1 MNIRSRLNSGHLDAP
16 RTARPPV
23 DVPPPAP
30 RTAPRTAPLA
40 QEPAGASSKL
50 SLGNLKEK
58 APEKAKALAEELER
72 GTGSADG
79 AAEPAEA
86 GAASQEAASG
96 VLSTVEQGI
105 TQGAANRRMA
115 NFAIDVARA
124 VPVIDKLGDAA
135 EGAVD
140 RLAQAQGPIGN
151 VGRALKTAQTVGD
164 VVEKADLG
172 LLASESVKDAR
183 EQVDG
188 IVKAVRAGD
197 TDEAVAQGR
206 DLARGSL
213 DVAEG
218 GKLGAEVTRATAA
231 RVQTAVAQSRPLS
244 GAVARVQPAI
254 ATGARTVT
262 RAVAPVATAVT
273 RAARP
278 VARVAAP
285 VARVARPVVRA
296 VTAPVARLAGKAA
309 GRFIPGVNV
318 AIAAAD
324 TYRAVQTFRNPK
336 ASGWNKFTAGVT
348 AAGSIAAATNI
359 PGVSQVGAAISIVG
373 SLAPRNPPRLPKWL
387 GGK

>member
-1 MNIRSRLNSGHLDAP
+1 MNIRSRLNSGRLDAP

-23 DVPPPAP
+23 DAPPPP
-30 RTAPRTAPLA
+30 TRSAPRTAPLA
-40 QEPAGASSKL
+40 QEPASASSKL

-72 GTGSADG
+72 GAGSSEG
-79 AAEPAEA
+79 AAEPGEA
-86 GAASQEAASG
+86 GAASQEPASG

-140 RLAQAQGPIGN
+140 RLAQAPGPIGN

-172 LLASESVKDAR
+172 LLATGSVKDAR
-183 EQVDG
+183 DQVTG
-188 IVKAVRAGD
+188 IVQAVRAGD
-197 TDEAVAQGR
+197 TDEAVAQTR

-218 GKLGAEVTRATAA
+218 GKLGADVTRATAA
-231 RVQTAVAQSRPLS
+231 RLQAAVAQSGPLAS
-244 GAVARVQPAI
+244 VAARVQPAV
-254 ATGARTVT
+254 AAGARTVT
-262 RAVAPVATAVT
+262 RAVAPMATAVS
-273 RAARP
+273 RAAQP
-278 VARVAAP
+278 IT
-285 VARVARPVVRA
+285 RVARPVGA
-296 VTAPVARLAGKAA
+296 VARPILRAATTSTARVLARGA
-309 GRFIPGVNV
+309 GLAVPGANAVIALADGARFVR
-318 AIAAAD
+318 
-324 TYRAVQTFRNPK
+324 TLRNPK
-336 ASGWNKFTAGVT
+336 ASGWNKVTAGVT

-359 PGVSQVGAAISIVG
+359 PVVSQLGTAVSILG
-373 SLAPRNPPRLPKWL
+373 SLAPKNRPRWL